1 MKLFWNLITI
11 IGLLLIVVAVLT
23 FPPLL
28 LALIM
33 FHEGKMPWNREKES
47 GISGDI

>member
-11 IGLLLIVVAVLT
+11 IGLLLVVGAILT

-28 LALIM
+28 LTLTL
-33 FHEGKMPWNREKES
+33 FHEGKMPWNREKEA